1 MNHESVNDIRLVQHQ
16 LVPTGLNQY
25 RPIEVCCDGSKRSVP
40 ALHGITSTYSSCVE
54 QPIQRLF
61 FALITTLKG
70 YLIYGGD
77 AKDAYAHSPP
87 PSVPTFVS
95 IDDQYADWYEWKF
108 GTKLDRKK
116 VLPVQHAL
124 QGHPESGKLWERTI
138 NKVLRCSRLNFQTTV
153 HDRTVY
159 WTTFRGVKVYLLR
172 QVDDF
177 ALASPSED
185 IAKEIFQIIGEEL
198 KFAKEDKIPLE
209 YLGLLDDFN
218 GVKVQQSAENVV
230 LSSEGYIERV
240 LRTHEWETPSRA
252 DPSPNRCVPFSPDTL
267 TQIYKD
273 FDPQ

>member
-1 MNHESVNDIRLVQHQ
+1 MFLDPKSETTFIAFWKRQDILLSVRFHHRWKSSSSTL
-16 LVPTGLNQY
+16 
-25 RPIEVCCDGSKRSVP
+25 IEDN
-40 ALHGITSTYSSCVE
+40 
-54 QPIQRLF
+54 
-61 FALITTLKG
+61 

-87 PSVPTFVS
+87 PSIPTFVS
-95 IDDQYADWYEWKF
+95 IDDQYAEWYEWKF
-108 GTKLDRKK
+108 GVKLDRKK

-138 NKVLRCSRLNFQTTV
+138 NKVLRCPRLNFQTTV

-198 KFAKEDKIPLE
+198 KFAKEDEIPLE

-218 GVKVQQSAENVV
+218 GVKIQQSAENVV
-230 LSSEGYIERV
+230 LSAEGYIERV
-240 LRTHEWETPSRA
+240 LRLMPR
-252 DPSPNRCVPFSPDTL
+252 R
-267 TQIYKD
+267 Q
-273 FDPQ
+273 